1 MKTSRFLCVLR
12 RLKPTPKPSSD
23 GGYTQANLNMITPKR
38 ISRRQKYVQNRY
50 SLTRYKPQIMLR
62 TTKDYDIGG
71 KRQMRDGMTRHSERD
86 GTERHGTER
95 DELEPAISFSVD
107 AKRIIIIKRKENEKK
122 SDAGKQF
129 NGGTGEDERGKRE
142 RHRKKG
148 KETRTGLWRDGTERA
163 WRREGGRRDLA
174 CRSHV
179 TVGSI
184 LIVFPAL
191 SCATTLAILQPSL
204 LAALRPRRRCKY
216 IHTNTCIHTSHATN
230 TCMHT
235 YGTCTHW
242 RQFALRKSIMNNA
255 NIHR

>member
-62 TTKDYDIGG
+62 TTKGYDIGG

-129 NGGTGEDERGKRE
+129 NGGTGEDEKRKAQ
-142 RHRKKG
+142 KKG
-148 KETRTGLWRDGTERA
+148 KRNTNGAMAGRNGTGVETGRWQEGFSVSEPCY
-163 WRREGGRRDLA
+163 RRVDIDCLPCTLLRYNTRY
-174 CRSHV
+174 
-179 TVGSI
+179 T
-184 LIVFPAL
+184 PAL
-191 SCATTLAILQPSL
+191 LTGRTQGPPPLQIHPYKHMHTHITCNQYMYAHIRYMHA
-204 LAALRPRRRCKY
+204 LAAVRF
-216 IHTNTCIHTSHATN
+216 T
-230 TCMHT
+230 
-235 YGTCTHW
+235 
-242 RQFALRKSIMNNA
+242 
-255 NIHR
+255 